1 MCLRS
6 SFQNGMSMVAAGSAK
21 PFTSETGSGWRRK
34 ITQPHRCLER
44 RILGSFCQNESERY
58 SNIFLFSSLDF
69 PTQSFVFLLYSR
81 VMRRPVDARHL
92 MRELQTCGVIVAAGQ
107 QIRHAERIR
116 TRSICASATSC
127 ASSAISGSLDF
138 PANSRASV
146 STCSASTGLEVT
158 DKLNP

>member
-1 MCLRS
+1 MA
-6 SFQNGMSMVAAGSAK
+6 AAGSTK

-58 SNIFLFSSLDF
+58 WNIFLFASLDF

-81 VMRRPVDARHL
+81 VMRWPVDARHL

-107 QIRHAERIR
+107 QIRRAKRIR

-138 PANSRASV
+138 PANSRVLIPAQAAHHNEMMSP
-146 STCSASTGLEVT
+146 AVT
-158 DKLNP
+158 E